1 MRGGGLKIGR
11 VFGIP
16 IYLHTSWFFIFF
28 LITYSFAVEFSSLN
42 PNWSETQR
50 WTAGLLTSLL
60 FFGSV
65 LFHELSHSVVAL
77 RYRIPV
83 KSITLFIFGGVASI
97 SRDPDRPGQ
106 EFLIA
111 AAGPLSSFALA
122 AGFWLLAAVS
132 PSASIP
138 YELGRSLRN
147 INAGLAVFNLLPGFP
162 LDGGRLLRSIVW
174 GINKNYARATR
185 IAARSGQV
193 IAYLMIA
200 LGLFS
205 VWQPSLLGGDML
217 GGLWLAFIGWFLLSA
232 ARSSYTQIS
241 VRGVLEGLRAADI
254 MSAEMSTVGRDM
266 SLEEYGQE
274 VARTG
279 RRAHLVVSDG
289 QLVGLMTVEALQAVP
304 REEWPMT
311 SVQAV
316 MVSRDRVQWAAPEE
330 PAMELLDRM
339 RRTEVDQMA
348 VINDGNVVGLVTRDS
363 VQRALEVRSEFAH
376 PAGR

>member
-65 LFHELSHSVVAL
+65 LSHELSHSVVAL

-185 IAARSGQV
+185 VAARSGQV

-289 QLVGLMTVEALQAVP
+289 QLMGLMTIEALQAVP

-330 PAMELLDRM
+330 PAVELLDRM

-348 VINDGNVVGLVTRDS
+348 VINGGNVVGLVTRDS
-363 VQRALEVRSEFAH
+363 VQRALETRSDLAR